1 VSTAVVFIGGAPPH
15 PGVVAHLPKDRW
27 VIAADSGYDHAIA
40 LGVHVDEVVGDLDSV
55 SAEGL
60 ARIERNGTPVD
71 RYPTEKAHTDTE
83 VALQTALRRGV
94 DRIVV
99 VSCIGDRVDHSFA
112 ALVSLADPS
121 LADVTV
127 EAWWGPAHVDVV
139 LGPCSR
145 AIDGTEGETVSVLP
159 VGGPA
164 SGVYLS
170 GVYYPLDNAVLRPTA
185 SLGVSNVF
193 TQPPMQ
199 VRIDTGALLIIRPEA
214 L

>member
-1 VSTAVVFIGGAPPH
+1 MSTAVVFIGGAPPH
-15 PGVVAHLPKDRW
+15 PGVVANLPEERW
-27 VIAADSGYDHAIA
+27 VIAADSGYDHATA

-60 ARIERNGTPVD
+60 ARIERDGTPVD
-71 RYPTEKAHTDTE
+71 RYPTEKANTDTE
-83 VALQTALRRGV
+83 IALQAALRHGA
-94 DRIVV
+94 DHIVV

-112 ALVSLADPS
+112 ALVSLTDRS
-121 LADVTV
+121 LDGATV

-139 LGPCSR
+139 LGPCVRS
-145 AIDGTEGETVSVLP
+145 ISGNEGETVSVLP

-164 SGVYLS
+164 TGVSLS
-170 GVYYPLDNAVLRPTA
+170 GVYYPLDNATLSPTE

-193 TQPPMQ
+193 TQPPMH